1 MNPSRIVRSRISRL
15 KGAIPKK
22 QKGRITMAVAVVED
36 RTGKRLLVGTSEPG
50 GYLRPGVVLR
60 RGERIVG
67 GIGHA
72 EQNIVAYAQSQQ
84 LRMIDIG
91 ATRPIC
97 VPCQDLIIQTGANI
111 STPVLARP

>member
-1 MNPSRIVRSRISRL
+1 M
-15 KGAIPKK
+15 GAIPRK

-36 RTGKRLLVGTSEPG
+36 TTGRRFVLIGTSEPD
-50 GYLRPGVVLR
+50 GYLGPGVVLR
-60 RGERIVG
+60 PGERMVG

-72 EQNIVAYAQSQQ
+72 EKNIVEYAQANQ
-84 LRMIDIG
+84 LRLIDIG

-97 VPCQDLIIQTGANI
+97 VPCQDLIIPTGANI